1 MATRRVCAQPGC
13 PTLVDQGAYRGLCPT
28 HRKERDAARGSRTDR
43 GYGADHQR
51 ARRAWQRRI
60 DAGEPVRCWRC
71 GALVAGT
78 DWHLDHTSERDGYRG
93 PACTS
98 CNLHLAGRARHGLV
112 D

>member
-1 MATRRVCAQPGC
+1 MAARRVCAQPGC
-13 PTLVDQGAYRGLCPT
+13 PALVDRGAYRGLCPT
-28 HRKERDAARGSRTDR
+28 HRKERDAARGSRADR

-78 DWHLDHTSERDGYRG
+78 DWHLGHSDADRSITHG
-93 PACTS
+93 PECAG
-98 CNLHLAGRARHGLV
+98 CNLRAAGVGSHR
-112 D
+112 